1 MKEIEKNKFNLN
13 ISRYVSN
20 IEKEEIIDLSKVKK
34 DLDLIEDKIA
44 KAKKRHNEFLK
55 ELGLPE
61 LK

>member
-1 MKEIEKNKFNLN
+1 MKEIEKNNFNLN

-20 IEKEEIIDLSKVKK
+20 IEEEELIDLIQVNKNLS
-34 DLDLIEDKIA
+34 LIEDKIILA
-44 KAKKRHNEFLK
+44 KNKHNEFLR

>member
-1 MKEIEKNKFNLN
+1 MDIF
-13 ISRYVSN
+13 SN